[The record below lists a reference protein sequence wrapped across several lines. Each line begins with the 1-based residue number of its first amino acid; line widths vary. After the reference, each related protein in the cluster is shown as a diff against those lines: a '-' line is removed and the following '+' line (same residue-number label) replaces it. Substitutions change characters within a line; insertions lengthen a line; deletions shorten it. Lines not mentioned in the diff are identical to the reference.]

1 MKILFPLY
9 FLSKLFLVCPPRK
22 LCILFK
28 KSYSLLTQDT
38 EIERGPLR
46 AGIKVVETV

>member
-9 FLSKLFLVCPPRK
+9 FLSKLFLVCKPRK
-22 LCILFK
+22 LRILFQI
-28 KSYSLLTQDT
+28 SYSLLTQDT

-46 AGIKVVETV
+46 AGIKVVEMV